1 MTRRAPVYRWI
12 SNAYGQSRQPT
23 LVGHITQQEG
33 RWEFVFDA
41 DYLALGQGAWE
52 LDPADIRVKQRGPF
66 IRRGVAPA
74 PVFCDL
80 ALSGWSLDVL
90 QKHRRALTGSDESWG
105 WWERLVYAPADGF
118 GALFVGELNDKP
130 RSEELL
136 AQALGAVSKESLQQV
151 GLDSS
156 PGAMGG
162 ERPKMAAYFNDGA
175 ADVQIPVILKFPLP
189 GERSDTVVAE
199 ATALTL
205 AHELGMSVPAH
216 AVVPINGSPALRIAR
231 FDRGGPDGAV
241 WHCVSAATALRLTP
255 PNDPDDPKRSYVQL
269 RSMLRHPGDAQ
280 ELFRRIVLNAAVG
293 NTDDHPWNTSLRQM
307 GLSDWRLS
315 PLYDVLPYFHRDG
328 TPVFRMAIRRN
339 NVRLAST
346 ENLIGAGLE
355 LAGLERGE
363 ALALIDATQRHVRQ
377 RWRDVF
383 EGHAGGLPQAHPE
396 DWKAVF
402 EPPM

>member
-12 SNAYGQSRQPT
+12 TSPSGQSRQPA
-23 LVGHITQQEG
+23 LVGQLTQQDG

-41 DYLALGQGAWE
+41 DYLDRGPQAWE

-90 QKHRRALTGSDESWG
+90 HKHRRALTGSDEAWG

-118 GALFVGELNDKP
+118 GALFVGEPDDKP
-130 RSEELL
+130 RSEVML
-136 AQALGAVSKESLQQV
+136 AEALGMVSKESLQQAR
-151 GLDSS
+151 LDSS
-156 PGAMGG
+156 SGAMGG
-162 ERPKMAAYFNDGA
+162 ERPKISAHFHDPAT
-175 ADVQIPVILKFPLP
+175 DVQVPVILKFPLP
-189 GERSDTVVAE
+189 GERGDTVVAE

-205 AHELGMSVPAH
+205 ARELGMSVPVH
-216 AVVPINGSPALRIAR
+216 AVVPINGLPALRIAR
-231 FDRGGPDGAV
+231 FDRSADGKV

-255 PNDPDDPKRSYVQL
+255 PNDPDDPLRSYVQL
-269 RSMLRHPGDAQ
+269 RSMLRHPGDAL

-315 PLYDVLPYFHRDG
+315 PLYDVLPYFHREG

-339 NVRLAST
+339 HVRLAST
-346 ENLIGAGLE
+346 ANLIGAGLE
-355 LAGLERGE
+355 LAGLGREE
-363 ALALIDATQRHVRQ
+363 ALALIDATYRHVRQ
-377 RWRDVF
+377 RWRAVC
-383 EGHAGGLPQAHPE
+383 EGHAAGLPQVSAD

>member
-1 MTRRAPVYRWI
+1 MIRSAPVYRWTTD
-12 SNAYGQSRQPT
+12 APGQSRQPT
-23 LVGHITQQEG
+23 LVGQLTQQDG
-33 RWEFVFDA
+33 RWEFVFDV
-41 DYLALGQGAWE
+41 DYLALGPDAWE

-80 ALSGWSLDVL
+80 ALSGWSLDAL
-90 QKHRRALTGSDESWG
+90 KKHRRVLTGSDESWG

-118 GALFVGELNDKP
+118 GALFVGEPGDKP
-130 RSEELL
+130 RSKELL
-136 AQALGAVSKESLQQV
+136 AQALGAVSKESLQQAR
-151 GLDSS
+151 LDSS
-156 PGAMGG
+156 SGAMGG
-162 ERPKMAAYFNDGA
+162 ERPKIAAYFHDSA
-175 ADVQIPVILKFPLP
+175 IDAQVPVILKFPLP

-205 AHELGMSVPAH
+205 ARELGMSVPVH

-231 FDRGGPDGAV
+231 FDRSADGEV

-255 PNDPDDPKRSYVQL
+255 PNDPDDPLRSYVQL
-269 RSMLRHPGDAQ
+269 RSMLRHPGDDL

-307 GLSDWRLS
+307 GMRDWRLS
-315 PLYDVLPYFHRDG
+315 PLYDVLPYFHREG

-346 ENLIGAGLE
+346 DNLIGAGLE
-355 LAGLERGE
+355 LAGLKRDE
-363 ALALIDATQRHVRQ
+363 ALALIDATHRHVRR

-383 EGHAGGLPQAHPE
+383 EGHAAGLPQASPG